1 MGLAAIELSK
11 IYDKRRVVAGV
22 SLAVDQGQVIGL
34 LGPNGAGKTTTFYMI
49 IGFLAVE
56 NGDVLLEGRKITRL
70 PFYQRARLGIAYL
83 PQEPSIFPRLR
94 VEENLDLVLEWA
106 APPKKRKSI
115 REGLLAEFGLHKLRR
130 QRAGTLS
137 AGERRQVEIA
147 RSLATSPSYILLD
160 EPFSGIDPLTVAN
173 LQDQIV
179 ALKRH
184 KIGLIVTDHNVHEAL
199 SITDYAYLMDQGKII
214 AAGPPQE
221 IIADPLARRLYLGEG
236 FKY

>member
-11 IYDKRRVVAGV
+11 IYDKRQVVAGV

-56 NGDVLLEGRKITRL
+56 KGNVLLEGREITRL
-70 PFYQRARLGIAYL
+70 PFYQRARLGIVYL

-106 APPKKRKSI
+106 ASPEKRKSI
-115 REGLLAEFGLHKLRR
+115 REGLLVEFGLRKLRR

-184 KIGLIVTDHNVHEAL
+184 KIGLIVTDHNVHETL
-199 SITDYAYLMDQGKII
+199 SITDYAYLIDQGKII
-214 AAGPPQE
+214 TAGPPQE